1 MECSLENITIHYE
14 VFGDGKPM
22 IVLPGWSLSTRMTA
36 HRTEPFFYQREG
48 WKRIYIDPPGHGKT
62 PGKDWITN
70 IDGILEVILAC
81 VDKLTEGQ
89 NFGLLGRSFGAYLA
103 RGVLLKRTKSV
114 DGIAMLNPV
123 IIAEDDRRSLPS
135 NQVLVEE
142 PLTDTGLT
150 REEEEFLSMSVVR
163 TRKWLTEIRGFPQI
177 TAHENGDIKFLETIR
192 KDSNKYAYSFDVDT
206 LPEPF
211 QNPALIITGRQDHIV
226 GYSDAWKIL
235 ADFPRAS
242 YIVLDRMGHL
252 TEESGTLIHTLIN
265 EWLDRVEESTESA

>member
-14 VFGDGKPM
+14 VLGDGKPM
-22 IVLPGWSLSTRMTA
+22 IVLPGWSLNTRMTA

-135 NQVLVEE
+135 YQVLVEE

-150 REEEEFLSMSVVR
+150 MEEEELLSMSVVR

-177 TAHENGDIKFLETIR
+177 PVHENGDIKFLETIR

-252 TEESGTLIHTLIN
+252 TEESGTLVHTLIN
-265 EWLDRVEESTESA
+265 EWLDRVEESTEGA